1 MTEQKKNLNWNW
13 NIRTEITLIWASAS
27 SGVPA
32 VTSTQPGHPSVG
44 RHNMSRPGWLVL
56 HRDCL
61 SAVRQLTFLV
71 LTGPVS
77 CNFVDK
83 KQTRLAACRAF
94 RLCTAIVY
102 CCWLHDDELDVAS
115 RWLCSC
121 SWVRWW
127 CACDE
132 ELCVTVW
139 WRWWVMTM
147 LMLTVTLVL
156 SVGRCSAR
164 SLVVSSAVWCCVT
177 LYYCNV
183 YVYES
188 SSKAACQV
196 VSFGVDH
203 ISWYVDATS
212 ATLSMSTAQFALCL
226 SVDTTD
232 AVTAASWL

>member
-1 MTEQKKNLNWNW
+1 MHQVVCL
-13 NIRTEITLIWASAS
+13 LS
-27 SGVPA
+27 
-32 VTSTQPGHPSVG
+32 
-44 RHNMSRPGWLVL
+44 LVL
-56 HRDCL
+56 SL
-61 SAVRQLTFLV
+61 AI
-71 LTGPVS
+71 PPW
-77 CNFVDK
+77 VDK
-83 KQTRLAACRAF
+83 TWLAGSAPRLFIRCKTVNLLGTNRARCRATSLIKSWRLQTRLAACRAF

-132 ELCVTVW
+132 ELCVAVW